1 MATGYEPNIEG
12 AITVLVD
19 LMTGNNF
26 TMTRSPYETNFRGLT
41 DAIIDLKEGFPTF
54 APLQI
59 GFDATTFE
67 AVSDGDALF
76 IRTSDGKVGKAS
88 AADGT
93 LENANVYID
102 ASHDLPEDFE
112 SYKYCYT
119 PDDGFTLY
127 PKYVVS
133 EVLEDTFDPLD
144 YKEGEAYP
152 PPSDNFGRTVTYQ
165 DGSKT
170 IISSTGEVT
179 EVEAP

>member
-26 TMTRSPYETNFRGLT
+26 TMTRSPYEPNFRGLT

-59 GFDATTFE
+59 GFDAETFE

-93 LENANVYID
+93 LENSIVVGFANSD
-102 ASHDLPEDFE
+102 AILGATVKVVVIGLKTMSGLDAGDLHFLSASTAGAITKTAPSSSGQAVVRVGESVTTTEFSIQPE
-112 SYKYCYT
+112 
-119 PDDGFTLY
+119 
-127 PKYVVS
+127 
-133 EVLEDTFDPLD
+133 
-144 YKEGEAYP
+144 P
-152 PPSDNFGRTVTYQ
+152 PILLR
-165 DGSKT
+165 
-170 IISSTGEVT
+170 
-179 EVEAP
+179 